1 MQAIDRL
8 CRLDRP
14 YDLDDERELL
24 FHEAMQEAFAHH
36 RRSCPEFGR
45 FCEQQGFQRLGRLE
59 DAPFVFVNV
68 FKRYELLSVEKSQVV
83 LHVRSSGT
91 SGQKSQTFF
100 DQASLDR
107 AQAMLETVFA
117 DQGLVAPDETTN
129 SLLFSYDPAE
139 APDSGAAFSSSNWTR
154 FTRQAEVFYALR
166 KGPEGFFF
174 DEEGALEALV
184 RLAQSPFPT
193 RIVGFP
199 SFLHRLMTRLHAPVR
214 LAEGSW
220 VLTGGGWK
228 GQAEQAIPREEFLQ
242 LVSQK
247 LAVPPE
253 RQRDNYGMVEHG
265 APYVECPAHR
275 FHVPVFCRALIRHP
289 LDLRPLA
296 PGEPGLLQ
304 LCTPFLT
311 SVPNLSLLTSD
322 LAALEEG
329 CPCGRQA
336 PALRFLGRGG
346 TRKHAGCA
354 IAAARLLE

>member
-1 MQAIDRL
+1 MHSIDRL
-8 CRLDRP
+8 CRLDHP
-14 YDLDDERELL
+14 YWLDSEREEL
-24 FHEAMQEAFAHH
+24 FREAMQEAFAHH
-36 RRSCPEFGR
+36 KDACPEFGR
-45 FCEQQGFQRLGRLE
+45 FCAQQGFERLERLE
-59 DAPFVFVNV
+59 DAPFIFVNV
-68 FKRYELLSVEKSQVV
+68 FKRYELLSVDKSQVV

-100 DQASLDR
+100 DQGSLDR
-107 AQAMLETVFA
+107 AQAMLESVFA
-117 DQGLVAPDETTN
+117 DQGLVDPEQTAN

-139 APDSGAAFSSSNWTR
+139 APDSGAAFSSANWTR
-154 FTRQAEVFYALR
+154 FTRRGEVFYALK

-184 RLAQSPFPT
+184 RLSQSPLPT

-199 SFLHRLMTRLHAPVR
+199 SFLHRLLGRLHAPLR
-214 LAEGSW
+214 LAPGSW

-228 GQAEQAIPREEFLQ
+228 GQADQAIPRERFLE
-242 LVSQK
+242 LVSQR
-247 LAVPPE
+247 LGVPPE

-265 APYVECPAHR
+265 APYIECPEHR

-289 LDLRPLA
+289 LDLRPLP

-322 LAALEEG
+322 VAALEEG
-329 CPCGRQA
+329 CPCARA
-336 PALRFLGRGG
+336 TPVLRFIGRGG

-354 IAAARLLE
+354 IAAARMLE